1 LIIMVAMAAATMAQA
16 QPAAPTPADGAD
28 IAERV
33 AQASSVGSLLYAFDR
48 AAWVSSDALT
58 AQVPQDRL
66 TGLAGYIV
74 EIAEAG
80 VLRVTYYRGAAATAD
95 VMFVVDVRDG
105 KVVRSELL
113 AYPVRLLPAQARLAR
128 AREIAV
134 KRARERNYKP
144 CTKAPFNTVVLPSRD
159 NGPVAVYLL
168 SAQQKADTW
177 PMGGNYRVIVAPD
190 GAVLASRPYS
200 VGCLNVTRPHL
211 PAGAKPVGFIVSHL
225 LDPTPTEVHVFA
237 SYSMH
242 SPVFVTTPD
251 KKIWKVEGR
260 TITLDEEASKRH

>member
-1 LIIMVAMAAATMAQA
+1 MITMVAMAAAAMALA
-16 QPAAPTPADGAD
+16 QKAAPVPADGAEVT
-28 IAERV
+28 ERV

-58 AQVPQDRL
+58 AQVPQDHL
-66 TGLAGYIV
+66 KGLGGYIV

-95 VMFVVDVRDG
+95 VLFVVDVRDG
-105 KVVRSELL
+105 EVVRSELL
-113 AYPVRLLPAQARLAR
+113 THPVRLLPAQASLAR

-134 KRARERNYKP
+134 ERARERNYKP
-144 CTKAPFNTVVLPSRD
+144 CTNAPFNTVVLPSRD

-168 SAQQKADTW
+168 SAQKTADTW

-190 GAVLASRPYS
+190 GAVSASRPYS

-237 SYSMH
+237 SFSMH

-251 KKIWKVEGR
+251 KRIWKVEGR
-260 TITLDEEASKRH
+260 AITIDEEASKGR